1 MNDKKILVNVLY
13 DKNKHCERVSKVL
26 YVSEKEY
33 NSLKNEQEKYLNE
46 QEKKELYDKE
56 WKMSIVDNIH
66 KLTRRDFLLAK
77 SLYDNFV
84 DLGYINDNAQFQQ
97 DFYDFIFNDKELDVD
112 STPND
117 FQIILRKVGN
127 L

>member
-13 DKNKHCERVSKVL
+13 DKNKHCESVSKVL

-33 NSLKNEQEKYLNE
+33 NALKNEQEKYLNE

-56 WKMSIVDNIH
+56 WKMSIVNNIH

-84 DLGYINDNAQFQQ
+84 DLGYINNNAQFQQ

-112 STPND
+112 KTPND

>member
-33 NSLKNEQEKYLNE
+33 NALKNEQEKYLNE

-56 WKMSIVDNIH
+56 WKTSIVKHIH
-66 KLTRRDFLLAK
+66 ELTRRDFLLAK

-97 DFYDFIFNDKELDVD
+97 DFYDFIFNDKDLVVD

>member
-33 NSLKNEQEKYLNE
+33 NALKNEQEKYLNE

-56 WKMSIVDNIH
+56 WKASVVNHIH
-66 KLTRRDFLLAK
+66 GLTRRDFLLAK

>member
-1 MNDKKILVNVLY
+1 MNENKVLVSVLY
-13 DKNKHCERVSKVL
+13 DRNNKCERVSKVT

-33 NSLKNEQEKYLNE
+33 NALKNEQEKYLTE
-46 QEKKELYDKE
+46 QDKKELNDKE
-56 WKMSIVDNIH
+56 WKNSVVNNIN

-84 DLGYINDNAQFQQ
+84 DLGYINNNAQFQQ
-97 DFYDFIFNDKELDVD
+97 DFYDFIFNDKDLDIKK
-112 STPND
+112 TPND
-117 FQIILRKVGN
+117 FQVILRKVVN

>member
-33 NSLKNEQEKYLNE
+33 NALKNEQEKYLNKIE
-46 QEKKELYDKE
+46 QENENASEWRKGVAKGIDKLL
-56 WKMSIVDNIH
+56 K
-66 KLTRRDFLLAK
+66 RDFLLAK

>member
-33 NSLKNEQEKYLNE
+33 NALKNEQEKYLNE
-46 QEKKELYDKE
+46 QEKKELNDKE
-56 WKMSIVDNIH
+56 WKMSVANNIN

-97 DFYDFIFNDKELDVD
+97 DFYDFIFNDKDLDIEKA
-112 STPND
+112 PND

>member
-33 NSLKNEQEKYLNE
+33 NALKNEQEKYLNE
-46 QEKKELYDKE
+46 QEKNELYDKE
-56 WKMSIVDNIH
+56 WKMSIVNNIH